1 MTFSNQIKTL
11 KENWLILII
20 FLAIILIL
28 SNLTPSNVF
37 QGFNSISKSSADIA
51 YAESSRFY
59 PGINQDFAPEESDRK
74 ITKTIS
80 TSIETKRG
88 NFDLTTNSLKNYI
101 KESNSILI
109 NENINSYGEGINKRK
124 TGSYSI
130 QVPKENYESIIS
142 KIKNLGEIQSFNENL
157 EDITGNYISIQDTLE
172 LEKQKLKRYQ
182 ELFET
187 TQSTEEKITL
197 TDRLFEQERRIK
209 YLEQS
214 LNNQDLRIEYVNV
227 YLTIN
232 EKQSNFANI
241 SLITLKE
248 IIRSFINSF
257 NKLITIIIWIIPWAI
272 VFWIIRFFYKK
283 FK

>member
-28 SNLTPSNVF
+28 SNLTPSNIF
-37 QGFNSISKSSADIA
+37 QQFDSISKSSAGG
-51 YAESSRFY
+51 YSESSRYY

-109 NENINSYGEGINKRK
+109 NENINFYGEGINKRK

-157 EDITGNYISIQDTLE
+157 NDITGTYINIQDTLE
-172 LEKQKLKRYQ
+172 LEKQKLERYK
-182 ELFET
+182 ELFEISK
-187 TQSTEEKITL
+187 STEEKIQL

-209 YLEQS
+209 YLEES
-214 LNNQDLRIEYVNV
+214 LNNQDLRIEYINM
-227 YLTIN
+227 YITLN
-232 EKQSNFANI
+232 EKPSNFANI
-241 SLITLKE
+241 SIITLKE
-248 IIRSFINSF
+248 IIRGFVNSF

-272 VFWIIRFFYKK
+272 IFWIIKFLYKK